1 MSTFWQDPNLEPK
14 RSYRFILS
22 IPGGNG
28 GTRRGIREFLVKKVS
43 KPNFTITTQ
52 PHKFLN
58 HQFHYPGRVEW
69 QAIDATIVDTVS
81 PDANATQ
88 EIMSILEQSGYEIP
102 TNPAAGG
109 GLGTVS
115 KRKAVTEGLGQVTIR
130 TIDSDG
136 NTVEEW
142 LLNNA
147 MITKA
152 TFGDLDYDAEAML
165 ETTVTLTYDNAYIN
179 VINGGGTFPATSS

>member
-22 IPGGNG
+22 IPGGAG
-28 GTRRGIREFLVKKVS
+28 GTGRGIREFLVKKVT
-43 KPNFTITTQ
+43 KPNFDIATQ
-52 PHKFLN
+52 THNFLN
-58 HQFHYPGRVEW
+58 HKFNYPGKITW
-69 QAIDATIVDTVS
+69 NAIDATIVDTVS

-102 TNPAAGG
+102 TNPASGG

-115 KRKAVTEGLGQVTIR
+115 KRKAVEQGLGQVTIR

-136 NTVEEW
+136 STVEEW
-142 LLNNA
+142 ILNNA

-152 TFGDLDYDAEAML
+152 TFGDLDYEGEAML
-165 ETTVTLTYDNAYIN
+165 EATISLTYDNAYVN
-179 VINGGGTFPATSS
+179 VVNGGGTFPSTSS

>member
-22 IPGGNG
+22 IPGGAG
-28 GTRRGIREFLVKKVS
+28 GTGRGIREFLVKKVS
-43 KPNFTITTQ
+43 KPNFTISTQ

-58 HQFHYPGRVEW
+58 HTFNYPGRIEW

-81 PDANATQ
+81 TDANATQ
-88 EIMSILEQSGYEIP
+88 EIMSMLEQSGYEIP
-102 TNPAAGG
+102 TNPAQGG
-109 GLGTVS
+109 GLGTIS

-142 LLNNA
+142 ILNNA
-147 MITKA
+147 FISKA
-152 TFGDLDYDAEAML
+152 TFGELDYDAEAML
-165 ETTVTLTYDNAYIN
+165 EATITLTYDNAYID
-179 VINGGGTFPATSS
+179 VVNGGGTFPATSS

>member
-22 IPGGNG
+22 IPGGAG
-28 GTRRGIREFLVKKVS
+28 GTGRGIREFLVKKVG
-43 KPNFTITTQ
+43 KPSFDISTQ
-52 PHKFLN
+52 QHQFLN
-58 HQFHYPGRVEW
+58 HKFNYPGKLTW
-69 QAIDATIVDTVS
+69 NAIDATIVDTVS

-115 KRKAVTEGLGQVTIR
+115 KRKAVIEGLGQVTIR

-142 LLNNA
+142 ILNNA

-152 TFGDLDYDAEAML
+152 TFGDLDYEGETML
-165 ETTVTLTYDNAYIN
+165 ETTVTLTYDNAYVN
-179 VINGGGTFPATSS
+179 VINGGGTFPSTSS